1 MDHVLSHYG
10 GKQGASAA
18 PSTEDWQE
26 SGKWFNYGE
35 HAVFSHITG
44 EGEPLVL
51 VHGFPTASWD
61 WSRLW
66 PLLNQRQYQVLAL
79 DMLGFGFSDK
89 PFNYAYSIEDQADL
103 HEGWIE
109 GLGLKQIHLIAHDYG
124 CSVVQELLA
133 REQEGQL
140 RFRIASV
147 CFLNGALFPE
157 VHQPM
162 AIQRILASP
171 LGGLVSRGLNRRI
184 LEASFCR
191 LFSSQRRPSA
201 DELDSFW
208 QLLTYNNGRGILH
221 RLIHYMEERRC
232 HRNRWVGA
240 LQHATQP
247 MRLISGTADPVSG
260 VAMAMRYRELVPDAD
275 VVSLRG
281 VGHYPHYETPAAM
294 YRAFR
299 DFQLRI

>member
-1 MDHVLSHYG
+1 MDQVLPHYG
-10 GKQGASAA
+10 GKTGAGAA
-18 PSTEDWQE
+18 PNTEKWQE
-26 SGKWFNYGE
+26 SGKWFSYGE
-35 HAVFSHITG
+35 HAIFSHITG

-61 WSRLW
+61 WSKLW
-66 PLLNQRQYQVLAL
+66 PLLNPRQYRLLAL

-89 PFNYAYSIEDQADL
+89 PVNYPYNIEDQADL

-109 GLGLKQIHLIAHDYG
+109 ELGLKQVHLVAHDYG

-147 CFLNGALFPE
+147 FFLNGALFPE

-162 AIQRILASP
+162 LIQRILASP
-171 LGGLVSRGLNRRI
+171 LGGLVSRRLNRRI
-184 LEASFCR
+184 FEASFCR
-191 LFSSQRRPSA
+191 LFSAQRRPTP
-201 DELDSFW
+201 DELECFW

-232 HRNRWVGA
+232 HRNRWVNA
-240 LQHATQP
+240 LQNAQQP
-247 MRLISGTADPVSG
+247 MRLVSGTADPVSG
-260 VAMAMRYRELVPDAD
+260 VAMAMRYRELVPSAD

-281 VGHYPHYETPAAM
+281 VGHYPHYETPAEV
-294 YRAFR
+294 YRALR
-299 DFQLRI
+299 DFHRAT

>member
-1 MDHVLSHYG
+1 MEQVLPHYG
-10 GKQGASAA
+10 GRTGAGTSLS
-18 PSTEDWQE
+18 PEQWQE
-26 SGKWFNYGE
+26 TGKWFSYGE
-35 HAVFSHITG
+35 HAIFSRMAG
-44 EGEPLVL
+44 EGEALVL

-61 WSRLW
+61 YSRFW
-66 PLLNQRQYQVLAL
+66 PLLNQQQYRVLTM

-89 PFNYAYSIEDQADL
+89 PVNYAYSIQDQADL

-109 GLGLKQIHLIAHDYG
+109 GLRLKSVHLLAHDYG

-133 REQEGQL
+133 REQEGLL

-157 VHQPM
+157 VHRPM
-162 AIQRILASP
+162 MIQRLLSSP
-171 LGGLVSRGLNRRI
+171 LGGLISRGLTRRVFDTN
-184 LEASFCR
+184 FCR
-191 LFSSQRRPSA
+191 LFGADRHPSA
-201 DELDSFW
+201 GELDSFW

-221 RLIHYMEERRC
+221 RLVHYMEERRC
-232 HRNRWVGA
+232 HRNRWVSA
-240 LQHATQP
+240 LQNARQP

-260 VAMAMRYRELVPDAD
+260 IAMAMRYRELVPDAD

-281 VGHYPHYETPAAM
+281 VGHYPHYESPAEV

-299 DFQLRI
+299 EFQRRC